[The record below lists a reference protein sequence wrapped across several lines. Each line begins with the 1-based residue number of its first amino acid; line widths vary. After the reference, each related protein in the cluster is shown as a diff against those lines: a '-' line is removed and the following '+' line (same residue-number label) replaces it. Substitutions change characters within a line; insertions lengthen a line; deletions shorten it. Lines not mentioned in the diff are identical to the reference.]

1 MSHLKNLTGQ
11 RFGRLTV
18 IGKAERPDGYK
29 ATNAWWECRCDCGNT
44 VRVISTSLRN
54 GDSTSCGCYRSEY
67 WKERMTTHNKCYTR
81 LGRIWYN
88 MRERCRC
95 ETIPSYENYGG
106 RGIKV
111 CDEWN
116 NSFDAFYKWAMNN
129 GYQDDLTIDRIDN
142 DGNYEPS
149 NCRWATPKEQANNRR
164 KRRWKKRPHDYIV

>member
-1 MSHLKNLTGQ
+1 MSRLKDLTGQ
-11 RFGRLTV
+11 RFGRLVV
-18 IGKAERPDGYK
+18 IGKAERPKGYK
-29 ATNAWWECRCDCGNT
+29 TTNAWWECKCDCGNII
-44 VRVISTSLRN
+44 RVVGTSLRN
-54 GDSTSCGCYRSEY
+54 GFSSSCGCYRSEY
-67 WKERMTTHNKCYTR
+67 WKKRMTIHDKCHTR
-81 LGRIWYN
+81 LGHIWYN
-88 MRERCRC
+88 MRERCR
-95 ETIPSYENYGG
+95 IPSYENYAG

-164 KRRWKKRPHDYIV
+164 RRRWKKRPHDSTC